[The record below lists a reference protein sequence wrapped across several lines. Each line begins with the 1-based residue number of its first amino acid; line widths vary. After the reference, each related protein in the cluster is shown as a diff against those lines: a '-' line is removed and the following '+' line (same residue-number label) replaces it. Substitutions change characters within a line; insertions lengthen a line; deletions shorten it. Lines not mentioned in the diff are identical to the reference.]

1 MDRERAADRPAPCSP
16 RHGGCP
22 VPLVI
27 RGFAGRDRLLDVL
40 QRQGELVRI
49 EFLGF
54 AAELHPLTVTQQMH
68 EAVVLDE
75 GRIPLRDRGVPLV
88 SAAARRASSA

>member
-1 MDRERAADRPAPCSP
+1 MDARQMDRERAADRPAPCSP

-40 QRQGELVRI
+40 QRQGELV
-49 EFLGF
+49 
-54 AAELHPLTVTQQMH
+54 A
-68 EAVVLDE
+68 
-75 GRIPLRDRGVPLV
+75 
-88 SAAARRASSA
+88 